1 VVSGAFLL
9 LVATAVYGN
18 QLAPIETI
26 MVLAFLGA
34 LTGDQ
39 VGFHIG
45 RWVGTRF
52 HHSRLAKRYRNSV
65 DKSEALIR
73 RHGAMA
79 VFIGRFVPAI
89 RSLIP
94 ATMGISG
101 FDGRRYLL
109 LDALACALWSTALGA
124 IVLGLDFGFSSGT

>member
-1 VVSGAFLL
+1 M
-9 LVATAVYGN
+9 LVATAVYAN
-18 QLAPIETI
+18 QLAAIELI
-26 MVLAFLGA
+26 IGLAFLGA

-45 RWVGTRF
+45 RWVGPRF
-52 HHSRLAKRYRNSV
+52 HHSRLAERYRTSV

-73 RHGAMA
+73 RHGAVA

-109 LDALACALWSTALGA
+109 LDALACTLWPAALGA
-124 IVLGLDFGFSSGT
+124 IVLGLDFGFFSGP

>member
-1 VVSGAFLL
+1 
-9 LVATAVYGN
+9 
-18 QLAPIETI
+18 
-26 MVLAFLGA
+26 
-34 LTGDQ
+34 
-39 VGFHIG
+39 
-45 RWVGTRF
+45 
-52 HHSRLAKRYRNSV
+52 
-65 DKSEALIR
+65 
-73 RHGAMA
+73 MA